1 MPLSPR
7 DAAKSAAARL
17 SLLLRP
23 PARRHRGRVLA
34 VTFHR
39 VLPDDAPPGAPMA
52 NLAVR
57 QSDFRRILSF
67 LARRYEPLSPAGFAA
82 GRIPPDRPSLLVTFD
97 DGWADNHAFALP
109 VLRDLGIPAVVFLA
123 TGAVVDRTPF
133 WWQPLAA
140 LDPPPCIESL
150 KSLPPDVLEARA
162 ADALKTLGLSP
173 DAFRHHFLSP
183 AQIAD
188 MASSGLVF
196 FGLHGHRH
204 AILPAL
210 SPAAARADLA
220 RNRGHLARIVP
231 PAAFLPLLAWPNG
244 DPRTDLDLPALGLR
258 AAFSTRRGTFADP
271 WQKDPFFAEPWQNPA
286 SPLWRLPRNNID
298 RRLAATPALYPWL
311 LHRA

>member
-17 SLLLRP
+17 ALALRP
-23 PARRHRGRVLA
+23 PARRHRGRILA

-39 VLPDDAPPGAPMA
+39 VLPDDAPPGGPMA

-57 QSDFRRILSF
+57 QSDFRRILAF
-67 LARRYEPLSPAGFAA
+67 LARRYAPLSPAGFAA

-97 DGWADNHAFALP
+97 DGWADNHAHALP
-109 VLRDLGIPAVVFLA
+109 VLRALGIPAIVFLA
-123 TGAVVDRTPF
+123 TGAVADRTPF

-140 LDPPPCIESL
+140 LDPPPDVESL
-150 KSLPPDVLEARA
+150 KTLPPDALEARA
-162 ADALKTLGLSP
+162 AAALAALPP
-173 DAFRHHFLSP
+173 DSFRRDFLTP
-183 AQIAD
+183 PQIAE
-188 MASSGLVF
+188 MAATGLF
-196 FGLHGHRH
+196 CFGLHGHRH

-220 RNRGHLARIVP
+220 RNRDHLARIVP
-231 PAAFLPLLAWPNG
+231 PAALLPLLAWPNG

-258 AAFSTRRGTFADP
+258 AAFSTRRGTFANP
-271 WQKDPFFAEPWQNPA
+271 WQKDPFFAEPWQNPS
-286 SPLWRLPRNNID
+286 SPLWHLPRNNVD

-311 LHRA
+311 LLRA